1 MLAIYREMGDQET
14 TEIVREDEK
23 YETESERACR
33 GEKMDQGGIRKNP
46 WLQIDTQ
53 REIDEKMR

>member
-1 MLAIYREMGDQET
+1 MGDQET

-33 GEKMDQGGIRKNP
+33 SKKMDQGGIRKT
-46 WLQIDTQ
+46 LVADKTHKE
-53 REIDEKMR
+53 RLMRK